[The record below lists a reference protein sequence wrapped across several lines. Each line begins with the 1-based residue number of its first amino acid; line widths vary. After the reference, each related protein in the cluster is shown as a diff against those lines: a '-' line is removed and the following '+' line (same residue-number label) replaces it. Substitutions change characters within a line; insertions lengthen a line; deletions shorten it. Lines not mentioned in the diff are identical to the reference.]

1 MPEMK
6 EFSVFTRERFMYE
19 DIISSFEAIWS
30 EAGEDIKFGPICIK
44 VETDPYEILVFND
57 LKTDGYAMANR
68 KVGLNLVQAK
78 LVLNKLAK
86 FHASSAIRLAKV
98 IRISEEI

>member
-1 MPEMK
+1 MK

-19 DIISSFEAIWS
+19 DIISSFEAIWRDV
-30 EAGEDIKFGPICIK
+30 GEEIKFGPRCIK
-44 VETDPYEILVFND
+44 IETDPYEILVFND
-57 LKTDGYAMANR
+57 LKAEGYAMANR
-68 KVGLNLVQAK
+68 KIGLNLVQAK

-98 IRISEEI
+98 LILF